1 MGFMGIN
8 GDRPE
13 GAADGQFCTRRKCR
27 RLRCGVLA
35 AVLAAG
41 LCLSGCQG
49 KNVETMA
56 AFAEKEGTEDGT
68 GAADSVDGEFG
79 MSNESGAETTVD
91 SDTTANPGANT
102 GSVEDAATVK
112 ELNRVKVKGIY
123 VSGPMAGTAGMDNLI
138 ALVDRTELNALVI
151 DVKNDDGYLTCELDV
166 PLAEQIGS
174 EKHYIKDLP
183 TLVQTCKEKNIYLI
197 ARVVAFKDPILAE
210 KMPEWSLHNSDGSI
224 FRDKSGLAWVN
235 PYRKEVWEYLAS
247 VGEAAI
253 KAGFDEVQYDYV
265 RFSTDSR
272 MKQVDFGDSTKGR
285 TKTEAISG
293 FTLYASE
300 RIHAAGGRISA
311 DVYGVV
317 IDSEEDQQ
325 IVGQNYVEM
334 SRSLDAISPMIYPS
348 HYGPYNYQIPVPDAQ
363 PYDTVLAAMQAS
375 KMVLA
380 GLDPKTGKTK
390 QAMTNVS
397 LMSVTDDAH
406 KLSSGHPKEN
416 AYADYANKMK
426 AMANDAR
433 KEAVYTGRLATN
445 ANAKRIYQSEVD
457 SLNAKLNLAALN
469 APRERRA
476 QVLANSEVKAKKQ
489 ANPELEKDKKALKK
503 VKQIAINKARIAV
516 GASGKGTRINITDKE
531 WEAIQSGAV
540 SDSKLTKILRY
551 ADQDVIRQKATP
563 KSNGALSSAQVSR
576 IKALAASGYTNAEI
590 AEVLGKST
598 STVSK
603 YLNS

>member
-1 MGFMGIN
+1 MGFMGIK

-91 SDTTANPGANT
+91 GDTAANPGAST

-166 PLAEQIGS
+166 PLVEQIGS

-183 TLVQTCKEKNIYLI
+183 ALVQTCKEKNIYLI

-253 KAGFDEVQYDYV
+253 TAGFDEVQYDYV

-380 GLDPKTGKTK
+380 GLDPKTGKK
-390 QAMTNVS
+390 PVS
-397 LMSVTDDAH
+397 ADV
-406 KLSSGHPKEN
+406 SG
-416 AYADYANKMK
+416 
-426 AMANDAR
+426 NDAVDAAIAGG
-433 KEAVYTGRLATN
+433 EAVSGNNAADAAADSQSTSGTTAVSGNDAAQDAEDAQVADGAQAAEDAAAKTFALSKEEIAQLDPTTGVQATVRPWLQDFT
-445 ANAKRIYQSEVD
+445 ATWVKGHISYGPE
-457 SLNAKLNLAALN
+457 
-469 APRERRA
+469 EIRA
-476 QVLANSEVKAKKQ
+476 QIQAVYDAGYEEWILWNAANRYTEGG
-489 ANPELEKDKKALKK
+489 L
-503 VKQIAINKARIAV
+503 
-516 GASGKGTRINITDKE
+516 
-531 WEAIQSGAV
+531 
-540 SDSKLTKILRY
+540 LT
-551 ADQDVIRQKATP
+551 QEEEEQ
-563 KSNGALSSAQVSR
+563 
-576 IKALAASGYTNAEI
+576 
-590 AEVLGKST
+590 
-598 STVSK
+598 
-603 YLNS
+603 

>member
-1 MGFMGIN
+1 MGFMGIK

-49 KNVETMA
+49 KNEETMA
-56 AFAEKEGTEDGT
+56 AFAEKEGAEDGT

-79 MSNESGAETTVD
+79 MSNESEAETTVD
-91 SDTTANPGANT
+91 GDTAANPGAST

-183 TLVQTCKEKNIYLI
+183 ALVQTCKEKNIYLI

-380 GLDPKTGKTK
+380 GLDPKTGKK
-390 QAMTNVS
+390 PVS
-397 LMSVTDDAH
+397 ADVSGNDAVDAAIVGGEAV
-406 KLSSGHPKEN
+406 SGNNAADAAADSQSTSGTTAVSGNDAVQNAEN
-416 AYADYANKMK
+416 AQAADGAQ
-426 AMANDAR
+426 AAEDAAAKTPALS
-433 KEAVYTGRLATN
+433 KEEIAQLDPTTGVQATVRPWLQDFTATWVKGHISYGPEEIRAQIQAVYDAGYEEWILWN
-445 ANAKRIYQSEVD
+445 A
-457 SLNAKLNLAALN
+457 
-469 APRERRA
+469 
-476 QVLANSEVKAKKQ
+476 ANRYTEGG
-489 ANPELEKDKKALKK
+489 L
-503 VKQIAINKARIAV
+503 
-516 GASGKGTRINITDKE
+516 
-531 WEAIQSGAV
+531 
-540 SDSKLTKILRY
+540 LT
-551 ADQDVIRQKATP
+551 QEEEEQ
-563 KSNGALSSAQVSR
+563 
-576 IKALAASGYTNAEI
+576 
-590 AEVLGKST
+590 
-598 STVSK
+598 
-603 YLNS
+603 

>member
-1 MGFMGIN
+1 MEFMGIK

-41 LCLSGCQG
+41 LCLGGCQG

-91 SDTTANPGANT
+91 GDTAANSGAST

-183 TLVQTCKEKNIYLI
+183 ALVQTCKEKNIYLI

-210 KMPEWSLHNSDGSI
+210 KMPEWSLHNSDGSV

-380 GLDPKTGKTK
+380 GLDPKTGKK
-390 QAMTNVS
+390 PVS
-397 LMSVTDDAH
+397 ADV
-406 KLSSGHPKEN
+406 SG
-416 AYADYANKMK
+416 
-426 AMANDAR
+426 NDAVDAAIVGG
-433 KEAVYTGRLATN
+433 EAVSGNNAAGAAADSQSTSGTTAVSGNDAAQDAEDAQAADGAQATADAQAAKDAAAKTPALSREEIAQLDPTTGVQATVRPWLQDFT
-445 ANAKRIYQSEVD
+445 ATWVKGHISYGPE
-457 SLNAKLNLAALN
+457 
-469 APRERRA
+469 EIRA
-476 QVLANSEVKAKKQ
+476 QIQAVYDAGYEEWILWNAANRYTEGG
-489 ANPELEKDKKALKK
+489 L
-503 VKQIAINKARIAV
+503 
-516 GASGKGTRINITDKE
+516 
-531 WEAIQSGAV
+531 
-540 SDSKLTKILRY
+540 LT
-551 ADQDVIRQKATP
+551 QEEEEQ
-563 KSNGALSSAQVSR
+563 
-576 IKALAASGYTNAEI
+576 
-590 AEVLGKST
+590 
-598 STVSK
+598 
-603 YLNS
+603 

>member
-1 MGFMGIN
+1 MEFMGIK

-13 GAADGQFCTRRKCR
+13 GAADGQFCTRRKRR

-56 AFAEKEGTEDGT
+56 AFAEKEGAEDGT

-91 SDTTANPGANT
+91 GDTAANPGAST

-183 TLVQTCKEKNIYLI
+183 ALVQTCKEKNIYLI

-380 GLDPKTGKTK
+380 GLDPKTGKK
-390 QAMTNVS
+390 PVS
-397 LMSVTDDAH
+397 ADV
-406 KLSSGHPKEN
+406 SG
-416 AYADYANKMK
+416 
-426 AMANDAR
+426 NDAVDVEIVGG
-433 KEAVYTGRLATN
+433 EAVSGNNAADAAADSQSTSGTTVVSGNDAAQDSEDAQAADGAQATADAQAAKGAQAAEDAAAKTFALSKEEIAQLDPTTGVQATVRPWLQ
-445 ANAKRIYQSEVD
+445 AFTATWVKGHISYGPE
-457 SLNAKLNLAALN
+457 
-469 APRERRA
+469 EIRA
-476 QVLANSEVKAKKQ
+476 QIQAVYDAGYEEWILWNAANRYTEGGLLTQEEEVQ
-489 ANPELEKDKKALKK
+489 
-503 VKQIAINKARIAV
+503 
-516 GASGKGTRINITDKE
+516 
-531 WEAIQSGAV
+531 
-540 SDSKLTKILRY
+540 
-551 ADQDVIRQKATP
+551 
-563 KSNGALSSAQVSR
+563 
-576 IKALAASGYTNAEI
+576 
-590 AEVLGKST
+590 
-598 STVSK
+598 
-603 YLNS
+603 

>member
-1 MGFMGIN
+1 MGFMGIK

-91 SDTTANPGANT
+91 GDTAANPGAST

-166 PLAEQIGS
+166 PLVEQIGS

-183 TLVQTCKEKNIYLI
+183 ALVQTCKEKNIYLI

-380 GLDPKTGKTK
+380 GLDPKTGKK
-390 QAMTNVS
+390 PVS
-397 LMSVTDDAH
+397 ADV
-406 KLSSGHPKEN
+406 SG
-416 AYADYANKMK
+416 
-426 AMANDAR
+426 NDAADAAITGG
-433 KEAVYTGRLATN
+433 EAVSGNNAADAAADSQSTSGTTAVSGNDAAQDAEDAQAADGAQAAEDAAAKTFALSKEEIAQLDPTTGVQATVRPWLQDFT
-445 ANAKRIYQSEVD
+445 ATWVKGHISYGPE
-457 SLNAKLNLAALN
+457 
-469 APRERRA
+469 EIRA
-476 QVLANSEVKAKKQ
+476 QIQAVYDAGYEEWILWNAANRYTEGG
-489 ANPELEKDKKALKK
+489 L
-503 VKQIAINKARIAV
+503 
-516 GASGKGTRINITDKE
+516 
-531 WEAIQSGAV
+531 
-540 SDSKLTKILRY
+540 LT
-551 ADQDVIRQKATP
+551 QEEEEQ
-563 KSNGALSSAQVSR
+563 
-576 IKALAASGYTNAEI
+576 
-590 AEVLGKST
+590 
-598 STVSK
+598 
-603 YLNS
+603 

>member
-56 AFAEKEGTEDGT
+56 AFAEKEGAEDGT

-272 MKQVDFGDSTKGR
+272 
-285 TKTEAISG
+285 
-293 FTLYASE
+293 
-300 RIHAAGGRISA
+300 ISA

-380 GLDPKTGKTK
+380 GLDPKTGKK
-390 QAMTNVS
+390 PVS
-397 LMSVTDDAH
+397 ADV
-406 KLSSGHPKEN
+406 SG
-416 AYADYANKMK
+416 
-426 AMANDAR
+426 NDAVDAAIAGG
-433 KEAVYTGRLATN
+433 EAVSGNN
-445 ANAKRIYQSEVD
+445 AADAAAD
-457 SLNAKLNLAALN
+457 S
-469 APRERRA
+469 
-476 QVLANSEVKAKKQ
+476 
-489 ANPELEKDKKALKK
+489 
-503 VKQIAINKARIAV
+503 
-516 GASGKGTRINITDKE
+516 
-531 WEAIQSGAV
+531 
-540 SDSKLTKILRY
+540 
-551 ADQDVIRQKATP
+551 
-563 KSNGALSSAQVSR
+563 
-576 IKALAASGYTNAEI
+576 
-590 AEVLGKST
+590 KST
-598 STVSK
+598 SGTTAVSGNDAAQDAEDAQAADGAQAAADAQAAEDAAAKTFALSKEEIAQLDPTTGVQATVRPWLQDFTATWVKGHIS
-603 YLNS
+603 YGPEEIRAQIQAVYDAGYEEWILWNAANRYTEGGLLTQEEEQ

>member
-1 MGFMGIN
+1 MEFMGIK

-56 AFAEKEGTEDGT
+56 AFAKKEGAEDGT

-91 SDTTANPGANT
+91 GDTAANPGAST
-102 GSVEDAATVK
+102 DSVEDAATVK

-183 TLVQTCKEKNIYLI
+183 ALVQTCKEKNIYLI

-380 GLDPKTGKTK
+380 GLDPKTGKK
-390 QAMTNVS
+390 PVS
-397 LMSVTDDAH
+397 ADVSGNDAVDAAIVGGEAV
-406 KLSSGHPKEN
+406 SGNNAADAAADSQSTSGTTAVSGNDAVQNAEN
-416 AYADYANKMK
+416 AQAADGAQ
-426 AMANDAR
+426 ATADAQAAKGAQAAEDAAAKTFALS
-433 KEAVYTGRLATN
+433 KEEIAQLDPTTGVQATVRPWLQDFTATWVKGHISYGPEEIRAQIQAVYDAGYEEWILWN
-445 ANAKRIYQSEVD
+445 AANRYTEGGLLTQEEEV
-457 SLNAKLNLAALN
+457 
-469 APRERRA
+469 
-476 QVLANSEVKAKKQ
+476 Q
-489 ANPELEKDKKALKK
+489 
-503 VKQIAINKARIAV
+503 
-516 GASGKGTRINITDKE
+516 
-531 WEAIQSGAV
+531 
-540 SDSKLTKILRY
+540 
-551 ADQDVIRQKATP
+551 
-563 KSNGALSSAQVSR
+563 
-576 IKALAASGYTNAEI
+576 
-590 AEVLGKST
+590 
-598 STVSK
+598 
-603 YLNS
+603 

>member
-1 MGFMGIN
+1 MEFMGIK

-56 AFAEKEGTEDGT
+56 AFAKKEGAEDGT

-91 SDTTANPGANT
+91 GDTAANPGAST
-102 GSVEDAATVK
+102 DSVEDAATVK

-183 TLVQTCKEKNIYLI
+183 ALVQTCKEKNIYLI

-380 GLDPKTGKTK
+380 GLDPKTGKK
-390 QAMTNVS
+390 PVS
-397 LMSVTDDAH
+397 ADVSGNDAVDAAIVGGEAV
-406 KLSSGHPKEN
+406 SGNNAADAAADSQSTSGTTAVSGNDAVQNAEN
-416 AYADYANKMK
+416 AQAADGAQ
-426 AMANDAR
+426 AAEDAAAKTFALT
-433 KEAVYTGRLATN
+433 KEEIAQLDPTTGVQATVRPWLQDFTATWVKGHISYGPEEIRAQIQAVYDAGYEEWILWN
-445 ANAKRIYQSEVD
+445 A
-457 SLNAKLNLAALN
+457 
-469 APRERRA
+469 
-476 QVLANSEVKAKKQ
+476 ANRYTEGG
-489 ANPELEKDKKALKK
+489 L
-503 VKQIAINKARIAV
+503 
-516 GASGKGTRINITDKE
+516 
-531 WEAIQSGAV
+531 
-540 SDSKLTKILRY
+540 LT
-551 ADQDVIRQKATP
+551 QEEEEQ
-563 KSNGALSSAQVSR
+563 
-576 IKALAASGYTNAEI
+576 
-590 AEVLGKST
+590 
-598 STVSK
+598 
-603 YLNS
+603 

>member
-1 MGFMGIN
+1 MEFMGIK

-79 MSNESGAETTVD
+79 MSNESEAETTVD
-91 SDTTANPGANT
+91 GDTAANPGAST

-174 EKHYIKDLP
+174 EKHYIKNLP
-183 TLVQTCKEKNIYLI
+183 ALVQTCKEKNIYLI

-380 GLDPKTGKTK
+380 GLDPKTGKK
-390 QAMTNVS
+390 PVS
-397 LMSVTDDAH
+397 ADV
-406 KLSSGHPKEN
+406 SG
-416 AYADYANKMK
+416 
-426 AMANDAR
+426 NDAVDVEIVGG
-433 KEAVYTGRLATN
+433 EAVSGNNAADAAADSQSTSGTTVVSGNDAAQDSEDAQAADGAQATADAQAAKGAQAAEDAAAKTFALSKEEIAQLDPTTGVQATVRPWLQDFT
-445 ANAKRIYQSEVD
+445 ATWVKGHISYGPE
-457 SLNAKLNLAALN
+457 
-469 APRERRA
+469 EIRA
-476 QVLANSEVKAKKQ
+476 QIQAVYDAGYEEWILWNAANRYTEGGLLTQEEEVQ
-489 ANPELEKDKKALKK
+489 
-503 VKQIAINKARIAV
+503 
-516 GASGKGTRINITDKE
+516 
-531 WEAIQSGAV
+531 
-540 SDSKLTKILRY
+540 
-551 ADQDVIRQKATP
+551 
-563 KSNGALSSAQVSR
+563 
-576 IKALAASGYTNAEI
+576 
-590 AEVLGKST
+590 
-598 STVSK
+598 
-603 YLNS
+603 

>member
-1 MGFMGIN
+1 MEFMGIK

-41 LCLSGCQG
+41 LCLGGCQG

-56 AFAEKEGTEDGT
+56 AFAEKEGAEDGT

-91 SDTTANPGANT
+91 GDTAANPGAST

-183 TLVQTCKEKNIYLI
+183 ALVQTCKEKNIYLI

-380 GLDPKTGKTK
+380 GLDPKTGKK
-390 QAMTNVS
+390 PVS
-397 LMSVTDDAH
+397 ADVSGNDAVDAAIVGGEAV
-406 KLSSGHPKEN
+406 SGNNAADAAADSQSTSGTPAVSGNDAVQNAEN
-416 AYADYANKMK
+416 AQAADGAQ
-426 AMANDAR
+426 AAEDAAAKTFALS
-433 KEAVYTGRLATN
+433 KEEIAQLDPTTGVQATVRPWLQDFTATWVKGHISYGPEEIRAQIQAVYDAGYEEWILWN
-445 ANAKRIYQSEVD
+445 AANRYTEGGLLTQEEEV
-457 SLNAKLNLAALN
+457 
-469 APRERRA
+469 
-476 QVLANSEVKAKKQ
+476 Q
-489 ANPELEKDKKALKK
+489 
-503 VKQIAINKARIAV
+503 
-516 GASGKGTRINITDKE
+516 
-531 WEAIQSGAV
+531 
-540 SDSKLTKILRY
+540 
-551 ADQDVIRQKATP
+551 
-563 KSNGALSSAQVSR
+563 
-576 IKALAASGYTNAEI
+576 
-590 AEVLGKST
+590 
-598 STVSK
+598 
-603 YLNS
+603 

>member
-1 MGFMGIN
+1 MEFMGIK

-13 GAADGQFCTRRKCR
+13 GVADGQFCTRRKCR

-91 SDTTANPGANT
+91 GDTAANSGAST

-166 PLAEQIGS
+166 PLVEQIGS

-183 TLVQTCKEKNIYLI
+183 ALVQTCKEKNIYLI

-380 GLDPKTGKTK
+380 GFDPKTGKK
-390 QAMTNVS
+390 PVS
-397 LMSVTDDAH
+397 ADVSGNDAVDAAIVGGEAV
-406 KLSSGHPKEN
+406 SGNNAADAAADSQSTSGTTAVSGNDAAQDAEN
-416 AYADYANKMK
+416 AQAAK
-426 AMANDAR
+426 DAKDAQAAKDAAAKTPALS
-433 KEAVYTGRLATN
+433 KEEIAQLDPTTGVQATVRPWLQDFTATWVNGHISYGPEEIRAQIQAVYDAGYEEWILWN
-445 ANAKRIYQSEVD
+445 AANRYTEGGLLTQEEEV
-457 SLNAKLNLAALN
+457 
-469 APRERRA
+469 
-476 QVLANSEVKAKKQ
+476 Q
-489 ANPELEKDKKALKK
+489 
-503 VKQIAINKARIAV
+503 
-516 GASGKGTRINITDKE
+516 
-531 WEAIQSGAV
+531 
-540 SDSKLTKILRY
+540 
-551 ADQDVIRQKATP
+551 
-563 KSNGALSSAQVSR
+563 
-576 IKALAASGYTNAEI
+576 
-590 AEVLGKST
+590 
-598 STVSK
+598 
-603 YLNS
+603 

>member
-1 MGFMGIN
+1 MGFMGIK
-8 GDRPE
+8 GGRPE
-13 GAADGQFCTRRKCR
+13 GAADGQFCAGRKCR

-49 KNVETMA
+49 KDVETMA
-56 AFAEKEGTEDGT
+56 AFAEKEGAEDGT
-68 GAADSVDGEFG
+68 GAADSVDGESG
-79 MSNESGAETTVD
+79 MSKESGAETTVD
-91 SDTTANPGANT
+91 GGTTAASDAST
-102 GSVEDAATVK
+102 GSAADAATV
-112 ELNRVKVKGIY
+112 EEQNRVKVKGIY

-183 TLVQTCKEKNIYLI
+183 ALVQTCKEKNIYLI

-317 IDSEEDQQ
+317 IDSKEDQQ
-325 IVGQNYVEM
+325 IVGQNYMEM

-380 GLDPKTGKTK
+380 GLDPKTGKK
-390 QAMTNVS
+390 PDPADVS
-397 LMSVTDDAH
+397 
-406 KLSSGHPKEN
+406 G
-416 AYADYANKMK
+416 
-426 AMANDAR
+426 NDAVDAAIVGG
-433 KEAVYTGRLATN
+433 EAVSGNNAADAQATEDAQAAEDAAADSQSTSGTTAVSGNDAAQDAKGAQAAEDAAAKTFALSKEEIAQLDPTTGVQAAVRPWLQDFTATWV
-445 ANAKRIYQSEVD
+445 KGHISYGPE
-457 SLNAKLNLAALN
+457 
-469 APRERRA
+469 EIRA
-476 QVLANSEVKAKKQ
+476 QIQAVYDAGYEEWILWNAANRYTEGG
-489 ANPELEKDKKALKK
+489 L
-503 VKQIAINKARIAV
+503 
-516 GASGKGTRINITDKE
+516 
-531 WEAIQSGAV
+531 
-540 SDSKLTKILRY
+540 LT
-551 ADQDVIRQKATP
+551 QEEEEQ
-563 KSNGALSSAQVSR
+563 
-576 IKALAASGYTNAEI
+576 
-590 AEVLGKST
+590 
-598 STVSK
+598 
-603 YLNS
+603 

>member
-1 MGFMGIN
+1 MGFMGIK
-8 GDRPE
+8 GGRPE
-13 GAADGQFCTRRKCR
+13 GAADGQFCTGRKCR

-49 KNVETMA
+49 KDVETMA
-56 AFAEKEGTEDGT
+56 AFAEKEGAEDGT
-68 GAADSVDGEFG
+68 GAADSAGGESG
-79 MSNESGAETTVD
+79 MSKESGAETTVD
-91 SDTTANPGANT
+91 GGTTAASDAST
-102 GSVEDAATVK
+102 GSAADAATAK
-112 ELNRVKVKGIY
+112 EQNRVKVKGIY

-138 ALVDRTELNALVI
+138 GLVDRTELNALVI

-183 TLVQTCKEKNIYLI
+183 ALVQTCKEKNIYLI

-325 IVGQNYVEM
+325 IVGQNYMEM

-380 GLDPKTGKTK
+380 GLDPKTGKK
-390 QAMTNVS
+390 PDPADVS
-397 LMSVTDDAH
+397 
-406 KLSSGHPKEN
+406 G
-416 AYADYANKMK
+416 
-426 AMANDAR
+426 NDAVDAAIVGG
-433 KEAVYTGRLATN
+433 EAVSGNDAVD
-445 ANAKRIYQSEVD
+445 AQAEADAAADSQST
-457 SLNAKLNLAALN
+457 A
-469 APRERRA
+469 
-476 QVLANSEVKAKKQ
+476 
-489 ANPELEKDKKALKK
+489 
-503 VKQIAINKARIAV
+503 
-516 GASGKGTRINITDKE
+516 GTT
-531 WEAIQSGAV
+531 AV
-540 SDSKLTKILRY
+540 SGND
-551 ADQDVIRQKATP
+551 AAQDAEDAQAAKDAQAAEDAAAKTF
-563 KSNGALSSAQVSR
+563 ALS
-576 IKALAASGYTNAEI
+576 KEEI
-590 AEVLGKST
+590 AQLDPTTGVQAAVRPWLQDFTATWVKGHISYGPEEIREQIQAVYDAGYEEWILWNAANRYTEGGLLT
-598 STVSK
+598 QEEEEQ
-603 YLNS
+603 

>member
-1 MGFMGIN
+1 MEFMGIK

-56 AFAEKEGTEDGT
+56 AFAEKEGAEDGT

-91 SDTTANPGANT
+91 GDTAANPGAST

-183 TLVQTCKEKNIYLI
+183 ALVQTCKEKNIYLI

-380 GLDPKTGKTK
+380 GLDPKTGKK
-390 QAMTNVS
+390 PVS
-397 LMSVTDDAH
+397 ADV
-406 KLSSGHPKEN
+406 SG
-416 AYADYANKMK
+416 
-426 AMANDAR
+426 NDAVDAAIVGG
-433 KEAVYTGRLATN
+433 EAVSGNNAADAAADSQSTSGTTAVSGNDAAQDAEDAQAAKDPQAAKGAQAAEDAAAKTPALSKEEIAQLDPTTGVQATVRPWLQDFT
-445 ANAKRIYQSEVD
+445 ATWVKGHISYGPE
-457 SLNAKLNLAALN
+457 
-469 APRERRA
+469 EIRA
-476 QVLANSEVKAKKQ
+476 QIQAVYDAGYEEWILWNAANRYTEGG
-489 ANPELEKDKKALKK
+489 L
-503 VKQIAINKARIAV
+503 
-516 GASGKGTRINITDKE
+516 
-531 WEAIQSGAV
+531 
-540 SDSKLTKILRY
+540 LT
-551 ADQDVIRQKATP
+551 QEEEEQ
-563 KSNGALSSAQVSR
+563 
-576 IKALAASGYTNAEI
+576 
-590 AEVLGKST
+590 
-598 STVSK
+598 
-603 YLNS
+603 

>member
-1 MGFMGIN
+1 MEFMGIK

-79 MSNESGAETTVD
+79 MSNEAGAETTVD
-91 SDTTANPGANT
+91 GDTAANPGAST

-183 TLVQTCKEKNIYLI
+183 ALVQTCKEKNIYLI

-380 GLDPKTGKTK
+380 GLDPKTGKK
-390 QAMTNVS
+390 PVS
-397 LMSVTDDAH
+397 ADVSGNDAVDAAIVGGEAV
-406 KLSSGHPKEN
+406 SGNNAADAAADSQSTSGTTAVSGNDAAQDAEN
-416 AYADYANKMK
+416 AQAAKDAKDAQAAKDAAAKTPALNKEEIAQLDPTTGVQATVRPWLQDFTATWVK
-426 AMANDAR
+426 GHISYGPEEIRAQIQ
-433 KEAVYTGRLATN
+433 AVYDAGYEEWILWN
-445 ANAKRIYQSEVD
+445 A
-457 SLNAKLNLAALN
+457 
-469 APRERRA
+469 
-476 QVLANSEVKAKKQ
+476 ANRYTEGG
-489 ANPELEKDKKALKK
+489 L
-503 VKQIAINKARIAV
+503 
-516 GASGKGTRINITDKE
+516 
-531 WEAIQSGAV
+531 
-540 SDSKLTKILRY
+540 LT
-551 ADQDVIRQKATP
+551 QEEEEQ
-563 KSNGALSSAQVSR
+563 
-576 IKALAASGYTNAEI
+576 
-590 AEVLGKST
+590 
-598 STVSK
+598 
-603 YLNS
+603 

>member
-1 MGFMGIN
+1 MEFMGIK

-56 AFAEKEGTEDGT
+56 AFAEKEGAEDGT

-91 SDTTANPGANT
+91 GDTAANPGAST
-102 GSVEDAATVK
+102 DSVEDAATVK

-183 TLVQTCKEKNIYLI
+183 ALVQTCKEKNIYLI

-380 GLDPKTGKTK
+380 GLDPKTGKK
-390 QAMTNVS
+390 PVS
-397 LMSVTDDAH
+397 ADVSGNDAVDAAIVGGEAV
-406 KLSSGHPKEN
+406 SGNNAADAAADSQSTSGTTAVSGNDAVQNAEN
-416 AYADYANKMK
+416 AQAADGAQ
-426 AMANDAR
+426 ATADAQAAEDAQAAKDAQTAKDAQAAKDAAAKTPALS
-433 KEAVYTGRLATN
+433 KEEIAQLDPTTGVQATVRPWLQDFTATWVKGHISYGPEEIRAQIQAVYDAGYEEWILWN
-445 ANAKRIYQSEVD
+445 A
-457 SLNAKLNLAALN
+457 
-469 APRERRA
+469 
-476 QVLANSEVKAKKQ
+476 ANRYTEGG
-489 ANPELEKDKKALKK
+489 L
-503 VKQIAINKARIAV
+503 
-516 GASGKGTRINITDKE
+516 
-531 WEAIQSGAV
+531 
-540 SDSKLTKILRY
+540 LT
-551 ADQDVIRQKATP
+551 QEEEEQ
-563 KSNGALSSAQVSR
+563 
-576 IKALAASGYTNAEI
+576 
-590 AEVLGKST
+590 
-598 STVSK
+598 
-603 YLNS
+603 

>member
-1 MGFMGIN
+1 MGFMGIK

-27 RLRCGVLA
+27 RLRCDVLA

-49 KNVETMA
+49 KNEETMA
-56 AFAEKEGTEDGT
+56 AFAEKEGAEDGT

-79 MSNESGAETTVD
+79 MSNESEAETTVD
-91 SDTTANPGANT
+91 GDTAANPGAST

-183 TLVQTCKEKNIYLI
+183 ALVQTCKEKNIYLI

-380 GLDPKTGKTK
+380 GLDPKTGKK
-390 QAMTNVS
+390 PVS
-397 LMSVTDDAH
+397 ADVSGNDAVDAAIVGGEAV
-406 KLSSGHPKEN
+406 SGNNAADTAADSQSTSGTTAVSGNDAVQNAEN
-416 AYADYANKMK
+416 AQAADGAQ
-426 AMANDAR
+426 AAEDAAAKTPALS
-433 KEAVYTGRLATN
+433 KEEIAQLDPTTGVQATVRPWLQDFTATWVKGHISYGPEEIRAQIQAVYDAGYEEWILWN
-445 ANAKRIYQSEVD
+445 AANRYTEGGLLTQEEEV
-457 SLNAKLNLAALN
+457 
-469 APRERRA
+469 
-476 QVLANSEVKAKKQ
+476 Q
-489 ANPELEKDKKALKK
+489 
-503 VKQIAINKARIAV
+503 
-516 GASGKGTRINITDKE
+516 
-531 WEAIQSGAV
+531 
-540 SDSKLTKILRY
+540 
-551 ADQDVIRQKATP
+551 
-563 KSNGALSSAQVSR
+563 
-576 IKALAASGYTNAEI
+576 
-590 AEVLGKST
+590 
-598 STVSK
+598 
-603 YLNS
+603 

>member
-1 MGFMGIN
+1 MEFMGIK

-56 AFAEKEGTEDGT
+56 AFAKKEGAEDGT

-91 SDTTANPGANT
+91 GDTAANPGAST
-102 GSVEDAATVK
+102 DSVEDAATVK

-183 TLVQTCKEKNIYLI
+183 ALVQTCKEKNIYLI

-380 GLDPKTGKTK
+380 GLDPKTGKK
-390 QAMTNVS
+390 PVS
-397 LMSVTDDAH
+397 ADVSGNDAVDAAIVGGEAV
-406 KLSSGHPKEN
+406 SGNNAADTAADSQSTSGTTAVSGNDAVQNAEN
-416 AYADYANKMK
+416 AQAADGAQV
-426 AMANDAR
+426 AEDAAAKTPALS
-433 KEAVYTGRLATN
+433 KEEIAQLDPTTGVQATVRPWLQDFTATWVKGHISYGPEEIRAQIQAVYDAGYEEWILWN
-445 ANAKRIYQSEVD
+445 ADNRYTEGGLLTQEEEV
-457 SLNAKLNLAALN
+457 
-469 APRERRA
+469 
-476 QVLANSEVKAKKQ
+476 Q
-489 ANPELEKDKKALKK
+489 
-503 VKQIAINKARIAV
+503 
-516 GASGKGTRINITDKE
+516 
-531 WEAIQSGAV
+531 
-540 SDSKLTKILRY
+540 
-551 ADQDVIRQKATP
+551 
-563 KSNGALSSAQVSR
+563 
-576 IKALAASGYTNAEI
+576 
-590 AEVLGKST
+590 
-598 STVSK
+598 
-603 YLNS
+603 

>member
-1 MGFMGIN
+1 MEFMGIK

-91 SDTTANPGANT
+91 GDTAANPGAST

-183 TLVQTCKEKNIYLI
+183 ALVQTCKEKNIYLI

-380 GLDPKTGKTK
+380 GLDPKTGKK
-390 QAMTNVS
+390 PVS
-397 LMSVTDDAH
+397 ADVSGNDAVDAAIVGGEAV
-406 KLSSGHPKEN
+406 SGNNAADTAADSQSTSGTTAVSGNDAVQNAEN
-416 AYADYANKMK
+416 AQAAK
-426 AMANDAR
+426 DAKDAQAAKDAAAKTPALS
-433 KEAVYTGRLATN
+433 KEEIAQLDPTTGVQATVRPWLQDFTATWVKGHISYGPEEIRAQIQAVYDAGYEEWILWN
-445 ANAKRIYQSEVD
+445 A
-457 SLNAKLNLAALN
+457 
-469 APRERRA
+469 
-476 QVLANSEVKAKKQ
+476 ANRYTEGG
-489 ANPELEKDKKALKK
+489 L
-503 VKQIAINKARIAV
+503 
-516 GASGKGTRINITDKE
+516 
-531 WEAIQSGAV
+531 
-540 SDSKLTKILRY
+540 LT
-551 ADQDVIRQKATP
+551 QEEEEQ
-563 KSNGALSSAQVSR
+563 
-576 IKALAASGYTNAEI
+576 
-590 AEVLGKST
+590 
-598 STVSK
+598 
-603 YLNS
+603 

>member
-56 AFAEKEGTEDGT
+56 AFAEKEGAEDGT

-91 SDTTANPGANT
+91 GDTAANPGAST

-380 GLDPKTGKTK
+380 GLDPKTGKK
-390 QAMTNVS
+390 PVS
-397 LMSVTDDAH
+397 ADV
-406 KLSSGHPKEN
+406 SG
-416 AYADYANKMK
+416 
-426 AMANDAR
+426 NDAVDAAIAGG
-433 KEAVYTGRLATN
+433 EAVSGNN
-445 ANAKRIYQSEVD
+445 AADAAAD
-457 SLNAKLNLAALN
+457 S
-469 APRERRA
+469 
-476 QVLANSEVKAKKQ
+476 
-489 ANPELEKDKKALKK
+489 
-503 VKQIAINKARIAV
+503 
-516 GASGKGTRINITDKE
+516 
-531 WEAIQSGAV
+531 
-540 SDSKLTKILRY
+540 
-551 ADQDVIRQKATP
+551 
-563 KSNGALSSAQVSR
+563 
-576 IKALAASGYTNAEI
+576 
-590 AEVLGKST
+590 KST
-598 STVSK
+598 SGTTAVSGNDAAQDAEDAQAADGAQAAADAQAAEDAAAKTFALSKEEIAQLDPTTGVQATVRPWLQDFTATWVKGHIS
-603 YLNS
+603 YGPEEIRAQIQAVYDAGYEEWILWNAANRYTEGGLLTQEEEQ

>member
-1 MGFMGIN
+1 MGFMGIK
-8 GDRPE
+8 GGRPE
-13 GAADGQFCTRRKCR
+13 GAADGQFCTGRKCR

-49 KNVETMA
+49 KDVETMA
-56 AFAEKEGTEDGT
+56 AFAEKEGAEDGT

-79 MSNESGAETTVD
+79 MPNEPGIETAVD
-91 SDTTANPGANT
+91 SDTTANSDTST
-102 GSVEDAATVK
+102 GSAADAATAK
-112 ELNRVKVKGIY
+112 EQDRVKVKGIY

-183 TLVQTCKEKNIYLI
+183 ALVQTCKEKNIYLI

-210 KMPEWSLHNSDGSI
+210 KMPKWSLHNSDGSI

-325 IVGQNYVEM
+325 IVGQNYMEM

-380 GLDPKTGKTK
+380 GLDPKTGKK
-390 QAMTNVS
+390 PDPADVSGNDAVDAASVGGEAVSGNNAVDAQAAEGAAADSQSTSGTAAVS
-397 LMSVTDDAH
+397 GNDAAQNA
-406 KLSSGHPKEN
+406 EN
-416 AYADYANKMK
+416 AAAKTF
-426 AMANDAR
+426 ALS
-433 KEAVYTGRLATN
+433 KEEIAQLDPTTGVQAAVRPWLQDFTATWVKGHISYGPEEIRAQIQAVYDAGYEEWILWN
-445 ANAKRIYQSEVD
+445 A
-457 SLNAKLNLAALN
+457 
-469 APRERRA
+469 
-476 QVLANSEVKAKKQ
+476 ANRYTEGG
-489 ANPELEKDKKALKK
+489 L
-503 VKQIAINKARIAV
+503 
-516 GASGKGTRINITDKE
+516 
-531 WEAIQSGAV
+531 
-540 SDSKLTKILRY
+540 LT
-551 ADQDVIRQKATP
+551 QEEEEQ
-563 KSNGALSSAQVSR
+563 
-576 IKALAASGYTNAEI
+576 
-590 AEVLGKST
+590 
-598 STVSK
+598 
-603 YLNS
+603 

>member
-56 AFAEKEGTEDGT
+56 AFAEKEGAEDGT

-91 SDTTANPGANT
+91 GDTAANPGAST
-102 GSVEDAATVK
+102 DSVEDAATVK

-183 TLVQTCKEKNIYLI
+183 ALVQTCKEKNIYLI

-380 GLDPKTGKTK
+380 GLDPKTGKK
-390 QAMTNVS
+390 PVS
-397 LMSVTDDAH
+397 ADVSGNDAVDAAIVGGEAV
-406 KLSSGHPKEN
+406 SGNNAADAAADSQSTSGTTAVSGNDAVQNAEN
-416 AYADYANKMK
+416 AQAADGAQ
-426 AMANDAR
+426 AAEDAAAKTFALS
-433 KEAVYTGRLATN
+433 KEEIAQLDPTTGVQATVRPWLQDFTATWVKGHISYGPEEIRAQIQAVYDAGYEEWILWN
-445 ANAKRIYQSEVD
+445 A
-457 SLNAKLNLAALN
+457 
-469 APRERRA
+469 
-476 QVLANSEVKAKKQ
+476 ANRYTEGG
-489 ANPELEKDKKALKK
+489 L
-503 VKQIAINKARIAV
+503 
-516 GASGKGTRINITDKE
+516 
-531 WEAIQSGAV
+531 
-540 SDSKLTKILRY
+540 LT
-551 ADQDVIRQKATP
+551 QEEEEQ
-563 KSNGALSSAQVSR
+563 
-576 IKALAASGYTNAEI
+576 
-590 AEVLGKST
+590 
-598 STVSK
+598 
-603 YLNS
+603 

>member
-1 MGFMGIN
+1 MEFMGIK

-41 LCLSGCQG
+41 LCLGGCQG

-79 MSNESGAETTVD
+79 MSNESEAETTVD
-91 SDTTANPGANT
+91 GDTAANPGAST

-166 PLAEQIGS
+166 PLVEQIGS

-183 TLVQTCKEKNIYLI
+183 ALVQTCKEKNIYLI

-380 GLDPKTGKTK
+380 GFDPKTGKK
-390 QAMTNVS
+390 PVS
-397 LMSVTDDAH
+397 ADV
-406 KLSSGHPKEN
+406 SG
-416 AYADYANKMK
+416 
-426 AMANDAR
+426 NDAVDAAIVGG
-433 KEAVYTGRLATN
+433 EAVSGNNAADAAADSQSTSGTTAVSGNDAAQDAEDAQAADGAQAAEDAAAKTPALSKEEIAQLDPTTGVQATVRPWLQDFTATWVN
-445 ANAKRIYQSEVD
+445 GHISYGPE
-457 SLNAKLNLAALN
+457 
-469 APRERRA
+469 EIRA
-476 QVLANSEVKAKKQ
+476 QIQAVYDAGYEEWILWNAANRYTEGG
-489 ANPELEKDKKALKK
+489 L
-503 VKQIAINKARIAV
+503 
-516 GASGKGTRINITDKE
+516 
-531 WEAIQSGAV
+531 
-540 SDSKLTKILRY
+540 LT
-551 ADQDVIRQKATP
+551 QEEEEQ
-563 KSNGALSSAQVSR
+563 
-576 IKALAASGYTNAEI
+576 
-590 AEVLGKST
+590 
-598 STVSK
+598 
-603 YLNS
+603 

>member
-1 MGFMGIN
+1 MGFMGIK

-13 GAADGQFCTRRKCR
+13 GAAVGQFCIRRKCR

-91 SDTTANPGANT
+91 GDTTANPGAST

-166 PLAEQIGS
+166 PLTEQIGS

-183 TLVQTCKEKNIYLI
+183 ALVQTCKEKNIYLI

-380 GLDPKTGKTK
+380 GLDPKTRKK
-390 QAMTNVS
+390 PVS
-397 LMSVTDDAH
+397 ADV
-406 KLSSGHPKEN
+406 SG
-416 AYADYANKMK
+416 
-426 AMANDAR
+426 NDAVDAAIVGG
-433 KEAVYTGRLATN
+433 EAVSGNNAADTAADSQSTSGTTAVSGNDAAQDAKDAQAADGAQAAEDAAAKTFALSKEEIAQLDPTTGVQATVRPWLQDFT
-445 ANAKRIYQSEVD
+445 ATWVKGHISYGPE
-457 SLNAKLNLAALN
+457 
-469 APRERRA
+469 EIRA
-476 QVLANSEVKAKKQ
+476 QIQAVYDAGYEEWILWNAANRYTEGG
-489 ANPELEKDKKALKK
+489 L
-503 VKQIAINKARIAV
+503 
-516 GASGKGTRINITDKE
+516 
-531 WEAIQSGAV
+531 
-540 SDSKLTKILRY
+540 LT
-551 ADQDVIRQKATP
+551 QEEEEQ
-563 KSNGALSSAQVSR
+563 
-576 IKALAASGYTNAEI
+576 
-590 AEVLGKST
+590 
-598 STVSK
+598 
-603 YLNS
+603 

>member
-1 MGFMGIN
+1 MEFMGIK

-91 SDTTANPGANT
+91 GDTAANPGAST

-183 TLVQTCKEKNIYLI
+183 ALVQTCKEKNIYLI

-334 SRSLDAISPMIYPS
+334 SRSLDAMSPMIYPS

-380 GLDPKTGKTK
+380 GLDPKTGKK
-390 QAMTNVS
+390 PVS
-397 LMSVTDDAH
+397 ADV
-406 KLSSGHPKEN
+406 SG
-416 AYADYANKMK
+416 
-426 AMANDAR
+426 NDAVDAAIVGG
-433 KEAVYTGRLATN
+433 EAVSGNNAADAAADSQSTSGTTAVSGNDAAQDAEDAQAADGAQAAEDAAAKTFALSKEEIAQLDPTTGVQATVRPWLQDFT
-445 ANAKRIYQSEVD
+445 ATWVKGHISYGPE
-457 SLNAKLNLAALN
+457 
-469 APRERRA
+469 EIRA
-476 QVLANSEVKAKKQ
+476 QIQAVYDAGYEEWILWNAANRYTEGGLLTQEEEVQ
-489 ANPELEKDKKALKK
+489 
-503 VKQIAINKARIAV
+503 
-516 GASGKGTRINITDKE
+516 
-531 WEAIQSGAV
+531 
-540 SDSKLTKILRY
+540 
-551 ADQDVIRQKATP
+551 
-563 KSNGALSSAQVSR
+563 
-576 IKALAASGYTNAEI
+576 
-590 AEVLGKST
+590 
-598 STVSK
+598 
-603 YLNS
+603 

>member
-1 MGFMGIN
+1 MGFMGIK
-8 GDRPE
+8 GGRPE
-13 GAADGQFCTRRKCR
+13 GAADGQLCAGRKCR

-49 KNVETMA
+49 KDAETMA
-56 AFAEKEGTEDGT
+56 AFAEKEGAEDSTE
-68 GAADSVDGEFG
+68 AADSVDGEFG
-79 MSNESGAETTVD
+79 MPNEPGIETAVD
-91 SDTTANPGANT
+91 SDTTANSDTST
-102 GSVEDAATVK
+102 GSAADAATAK
-112 ELNRVKVKGIY
+112 EQDRVKVKGIY

-183 TLVQTCKEKNIYLI
+183 ALVQTCKEKNIYLI

-317 IDSEEDQQ
+317 IDSKEDQQ
-325 IVGQNYVEM
+325 IVGQNYMEM

-380 GLDPKTGKTK
+380 GLDPKTGKK
-390 QAMTNVS
+390 PDPADVS
-397 LMSVTDDAH
+397 
-406 KLSSGHPKEN
+406 G
-416 AYADYANKMK
+416 
-426 AMANDAR
+426 NDAVDATIVGG
-433 KEAVYTGRLATN
+433 EAVSGNDAAGAQATEGAAADSQSTAGTTAVSGNDAAQNAEGAQAAKGAQAAEDAAAKTFALSKEEIAQLDPTTGVQATVRPWLQDFT
-445 ANAKRIYQSEVD
+445 ATWVKGHISYGPE
-457 SLNAKLNLAALN
+457 
-469 APRERRA
+469 EIRA
-476 QVLANSEVKAKKQ
+476 QIQAVYDAGYEEWILWNAANRYTEGG
-489 ANPELEKDKKALKK
+489 L
-503 VKQIAINKARIAV
+503 
-516 GASGKGTRINITDKE
+516 
-531 WEAIQSGAV
+531 
-540 SDSKLTKILRY
+540 LT
-551 ADQDVIRQKATP
+551 QEEEEQ
-563 KSNGALSSAQVSR
+563 
-576 IKALAASGYTNAEI
+576 
-590 AEVLGKST
+590 
-598 STVSK
+598 
-603 YLNS
+603 

>member
-1 MGFMGIN
+1 MGFMGIK

-56 AFAEKEGTEDGT
+56 AFAEKEGTEGDT

-79 MSNESGAETTVD
+79 MSNESEAETTVD
-91 SDTTANPGANT
+91 GDTAANPGAST

-166 PLAEQIGS
+166 PLVEQIGS

-183 TLVQTCKEKNIYLI
+183 ALVQTCKEKNIYLI

-380 GLDPKTGKTK
+380 GLDPKTGKK
-390 QAMTNVS
+390 PVS
-397 LMSVTDDAH
+397 ADV
-406 KLSSGHPKEN
+406 SG
-416 AYADYANKMK
+416 
-426 AMANDAR
+426 NDAVDAAIVGG
-433 KEAVYTGRLATN
+433 EAVSGNN
-445 ANAKRIYQSEVD
+445 AADAAAD
-457 SLNAKLNLAALN
+457 S
-469 APRERRA
+469 
-476 QVLANSEVKAKKQ
+476 
-489 ANPELEKDKKALKK
+489 
-503 VKQIAINKARIAV
+503 
-516 GASGKGTRINITDKE
+516 
-531 WEAIQSGAV
+531 
-540 SDSKLTKILRY
+540 
-551 ADQDVIRQKATP
+551 
-563 KSNGALSSAQVSR
+563 
-576 IKALAASGYTNAEI
+576 
-590 AEVLGKST
+590 KST
-598 STVSK
+598 SGTTAVSGNDAAQDAEDAQVADGAQAAEDAAAKTFALSKEEIAQLDPTTGVQATVRPWLQDFTATWVKGHIS
-603 YLNS
+603 YGPEEIRAQIQAVYDAGYEEWILWNAANRYTEGGLLTQEEEEQ

>member
-1 MGFMGIN
+1 MGFMGIK

-79 MSNESGAETTVD
+79 MSNESEAETTVD
-91 SDTTANPGANT
+91 GDTAANPGAST

-183 TLVQTCKEKNIYLI
+183 ALVQTCKEKNIYLI

-380 GLDPKTGKTK
+380 GLDPKTGKK
-390 QAMTNVS
+390 PVS
-397 LMSVTDDAH
+397 ADV
-406 KLSSGHPKEN
+406 SG
-416 AYADYANKMK
+416 
-426 AMANDAR
+426 NDAVDAAIAGG
-433 KEAVYTGRLATN
+433 EAVSGNN
-445 ANAKRIYQSEVD
+445 AADAAAD
-457 SLNAKLNLAALN
+457 S
-469 APRERRA
+469 
-476 QVLANSEVKAKKQ
+476 
-489 ANPELEKDKKALKK
+489 
-503 VKQIAINKARIAV
+503 
-516 GASGKGTRINITDKE
+516 
-531 WEAIQSGAV
+531 
-540 SDSKLTKILRY
+540 
-551 ADQDVIRQKATP
+551 
-563 KSNGALSSAQVSR
+563 
-576 IKALAASGYTNAEI
+576 
-590 AEVLGKST
+590 KST
-598 STVSK
+598 SGTTAVSGNDAAQDAEDAQAADGAQAAADAAVKTPALSKEEIAQLDPTTGVQATVRPWLQDFTATWVKGHIS
-603 YLNS
+603 YGPEEIRAQIQAVYDAGYEEWILWNAANRYTEGGLLTQEEEEQ

>member
-1 MGFMGIN
+1 MEFMGIK

-56 AFAEKEGTEDGT
+56 AFAKKEGAEDGT

-91 SDTTANPGANT
+91 GDTAANPGAST
-102 GSVEDAATVK
+102 DSVEDAATVK

-183 TLVQTCKEKNIYLI
+183 ALVQTCKEKNIYLI

-380 GLDPKTGKTK
+380 GLDPKTGKK
-390 QAMTNVS
+390 PVS
-397 LMSVTDDAH
+397 ADV
-406 KLSSGHPKEN
+406 SG
-416 AYADYANKMK
+416 
-426 AMANDAR
+426 NDAVDAAIVGG
-433 KEAVYTGRLATN
+433 EAVSGNN
-445 ANAKRIYQSEVD
+445 AADAAAD
-457 SLNAKLNLAALN
+457 S
-469 APRERRA
+469 
-476 QVLANSEVKAKKQ
+476 
-489 ANPELEKDKKALKK
+489 
-503 VKQIAINKARIAV
+503 
-516 GASGKGTRINITDKE
+516 
-531 WEAIQSGAV
+531 
-540 SDSKLTKILRY
+540 
-551 ADQDVIRQKATP
+551 
-563 KSNGALSSAQVSR
+563 
-576 IKALAASGYTNAEI
+576 
-590 AEVLGKST
+590 KST
-598 STVSK
+598 SGTTAVSGNDAVQNAENAQAADGAQAAEDAAAKTFALSKEEIAQLDPTTGVQATVRPWLQDFTATWVKGHIS
-603 YLNS
+603 YGPEEIRAQIQAVYDAGYEEWILWNAANRYTEGGLLTQEEEEQ

>member
-1 MGFMGIN
+1 MEFMGIK

-41 LCLSGCQG
+41 LCLGGCQG

-91 SDTTANPGANT
+91 GDTAANPGAST

-123 VSGPMAGTAGMDNLI
+123 VSGPMAGTAGMGNLI

-166 PLAEQIGS
+166 PLVEQIGS

-183 TLVQTCKEKNIYLI
+183 ALVQTCKEKNIYLI

-380 GLDPKTGKTK
+380 GLDPKTGKK
-390 QAMTNVS
+390 PVS
-397 LMSVTDDAH
+397 ADVSGNDAVDAAIVGGEAV
-406 KLSSGHPKEN
+406 SGNNAADTAADSQSTSGTPAVSGNDAVQNAEN
-416 AYADYANKMK
+416 AQAADGAQ
-426 AMANDAR
+426 ATADAQAAEDAQAAKDAQTAKDAQAAKDAAAKTPALS
-433 KEAVYTGRLATN
+433 KEEIAQLDPTTGVQATVRPWLQDFTATWVKGHISYGPEEIRAQIQAVYDAGYEEWILWN
-445 ANAKRIYQSEVD
+445 A
-457 SLNAKLNLAALN
+457 
-469 APRERRA
+469 
-476 QVLANSEVKAKKQ
+476 ANRYTEGG
-489 ANPELEKDKKALKK
+489 L
-503 VKQIAINKARIAV
+503 
-516 GASGKGTRINITDKE
+516 
-531 WEAIQSGAV
+531 
-540 SDSKLTKILRY
+540 LT
-551 ADQDVIRQKATP
+551 QEEEEQ
-563 KSNGALSSAQVSR
+563 
-576 IKALAASGYTNAEI
+576 
-590 AEVLGKST
+590 
-598 STVSK
+598 
-603 YLNS
+603 

>member
-1 MGFMGIN
+1 MEFMGIK

-91 SDTTANPGANT
+91 GDTAANPGAST

-183 TLVQTCKEKNIYLI
+183 ALVQTCKEKNIYLI

-380 GLDPKTGKTK
+380 GLDPKTGKK
-390 QAMTNVS
+390 LVS
-397 LMSVTDDAH
+397 ADVSGNDAVDAAIVGGEAV
-406 KLSSGHPKEN
+406 SGNNAADTAADSQSTSGTTAVSGNDAVQNAEN
-416 AYADYANKMK
+416 AQAADGAQ
-426 AMANDAR
+426 AAEDAAAKTPALS
-433 KEAVYTGRLATN
+433 KEEIAQLDPTTGVQATVRPWLQDFTATWVKGHISYGPEEIRAQIQAVYDAGYEEWILWN
-445 ANAKRIYQSEVD
+445 AANRYTEGGLLTQEEEV
-457 SLNAKLNLAALN
+457 
-469 APRERRA
+469 
-476 QVLANSEVKAKKQ
+476 Q
-489 ANPELEKDKKALKK
+489 
-503 VKQIAINKARIAV
+503 
-516 GASGKGTRINITDKE
+516 
-531 WEAIQSGAV
+531 
-540 SDSKLTKILRY
+540 
-551 ADQDVIRQKATP
+551 
-563 KSNGALSSAQVSR
+563 
-576 IKALAASGYTNAEI
+576 
-590 AEVLGKST
+590 
-598 STVSK
+598 
-603 YLNS
+603 

>member
-1 MGFMGIN
+1 MGFMGIK

-56 AFAEKEGTEDGT
+56 AFAEKEGAEDGT

-91 SDTTANPGANT
+91 GDTAANPGAST

-166 PLAEQIGS
+166 PLVEQIGS

-183 TLVQTCKEKNIYLI
+183 ALVQTCKEKNIYLI

-380 GLDPKTGKTK
+380 GLDPKTGKK
-390 QAMTNVS
+390 PVS
-397 LMSVTDDAH
+397 ADV
-406 KLSSGHPKEN
+406 SG
-416 AYADYANKMK
+416 
-426 AMANDAR
+426 NDAVDAAIAGG
-433 KEAVYTGRLATN
+433 EAVSGNN
-445 ANAKRIYQSEVD
+445 AADAAAD
-457 SLNAKLNLAALN
+457 S
-469 APRERRA
+469 
-476 QVLANSEVKAKKQ
+476 
-489 ANPELEKDKKALKK
+489 
-503 VKQIAINKARIAV
+503 
-516 GASGKGTRINITDKE
+516 
-531 WEAIQSGAV
+531 
-540 SDSKLTKILRY
+540 
-551 ADQDVIRQKATP
+551 
-563 KSNGALSSAQVSR
+563 
-576 IKALAASGYTNAEI
+576 
-590 AEVLGKST
+590 KST
-598 STVSK
+598 SGTTAVSGNDAAQDAEDAQAADGAQAAADAQAAEDAAAKTFALSKEEIAQLDPTTGVQATVRPWLQDFTATWVKGHIS
-603 YLNS
+603 YGPEEIRAQIQAVYDAGYEEWILWNAANRYTEGGLLTQEEEEQ

>member
-1 MGFMGIN
+1 MEFMGIK

-41 LCLSGCQG
+41 LCLGGCQG

-91 SDTTANPGANT
+91 GDTTANPGAST
-102 GSVEDAATVK
+102 GSVEDAAAVK

-183 TLVQTCKEKNIYLI
+183 ALVQTCKEKNIYLI

-380 GLDPKTGKTK
+380 GLDPKTGKK
-390 QAMTNVS
+390 PVS
-397 LMSVTDDAH
+397 ADVSGNDAVDAAIVGGEAV
-406 KLSSGHPKEN
+406 SGNNAADTAADSQSTSGTTAVSGNDAVQNAEN
-416 AYADYANKMK
+416 AQAADGAQ
-426 AMANDAR
+426 AAEDAAAKTPALS
-433 KEAVYTGRLATN
+433 KEEIAQLDPTTGVQATVRPWLQDFTATWVKGHISYGPEEIRAQIQAVYDAGYEEWILWN
-445 ANAKRIYQSEVD
+445 AANRYTEGGLLTQEEEV
-457 SLNAKLNLAALN
+457 
-469 APRERRA
+469 
-476 QVLANSEVKAKKQ
+476 Q
-489 ANPELEKDKKALKK
+489 
-503 VKQIAINKARIAV
+503 
-516 GASGKGTRINITDKE
+516 
-531 WEAIQSGAV
+531 
-540 SDSKLTKILRY
+540 
-551 ADQDVIRQKATP
+551 
-563 KSNGALSSAQVSR
+563 
-576 IKALAASGYTNAEI
+576 
-590 AEVLGKST
+590 
-598 STVSK
+598 
-603 YLNS
+603 

>member
-1 MGFMGIN
+1 MGFMGIK

-91 SDTTANPGANT
+91 GDTAANPGAST

-166 PLAEQIGS
+166 PLVEQIGS

-183 TLVQTCKEKNIYLI
+183 ALVQTCKEKNIYLI

-253 KAGFDEVQYDYV
+253 TAGFDEVQYDYV

-380 GLDPKTGKTK
+380 GLDPKTGKK
-390 QAMTNVS
+390 PVS
-397 LMSVTDDAH
+397 ADV
-406 KLSSGHPKEN
+406 SG
-416 AYADYANKMK
+416 
-426 AMANDAR
+426 NDAVDAAIVGG
-433 KEAVYTGRLATN
+433 EAVSGNNAADAAADSQSTSGTTAVSGNDAAQDAEDAQVADGAQAAEDAAAKTFALSKEEIAQLDPTTGVQATVRPWLQDFT
-445 ANAKRIYQSEVD
+445 ATWVKGHISYGPE
-457 SLNAKLNLAALN
+457 
-469 APRERRA
+469 EIRA
-476 QVLANSEVKAKKQ
+476 QIQAVYDAGYEEWILWNAANRYTEGG
-489 ANPELEKDKKALKK
+489 L
-503 VKQIAINKARIAV
+503 
-516 GASGKGTRINITDKE
+516 
-531 WEAIQSGAV
+531 
-540 SDSKLTKILRY
+540 LT
-551 ADQDVIRQKATP
+551 QEEEEQ
-563 KSNGALSSAQVSR
+563 
-576 IKALAASGYTNAEI
+576 
-590 AEVLGKST
+590 
-598 STVSK
+598 
-603 YLNS
+603 

>member
-56 AFAEKEGTEDGT
+56 AFAEKEGAEDGT
-68 GAADSVDGEFG
+68 GAADSVDGEVG

-317 IDSEEDQQ
+317 IDSEEDQP

-380 GLDPKTGKTK
+380 GLDPKTGKK
-390 QAMTNVS
+390 PVS
-397 LMSVTDDAH
+397 ADV
-406 KLSSGHPKEN
+406 SG
-416 AYADYANKMK
+416 
-426 AMANDAR
+426 NDAVDAAIAGG
-433 KEAVYTGRLATN
+433 EAVSGNN
-445 ANAKRIYQSEVD
+445 AADAAAD
-457 SLNAKLNLAALN
+457 S
-469 APRERRA
+469 
-476 QVLANSEVKAKKQ
+476 
-489 ANPELEKDKKALKK
+489 
-503 VKQIAINKARIAV
+503 
-516 GASGKGTRINITDKE
+516 
-531 WEAIQSGAV
+531 
-540 SDSKLTKILRY
+540 
-551 ADQDVIRQKATP
+551 
-563 KSNGALSSAQVSR
+563 
-576 IKALAASGYTNAEI
+576 
-590 AEVLGKST
+590 KST
-598 STVSK
+598 SGTTAVSGNDAAQDAEDAQAADGAQAAADAQAAEDAAAKTFALSKEEIAQLDPTTGVQATVRPWLQDFTATWVQAHIS
-603 YLNS
+603 YGPEEIRAQIQAVYDAGYEEWILWNAANRYTEGGLLTQEEEQ